1 MKPRAP
7 AIIITPASPFD
18 QDSVTLT
25 CAKST
30 LIPPTLTTTYEW
42 WKDGVRVTNQS
53 SRNYIISSVSFS
65 DGGSYVCS
73 VTVASIKSDISQQV
87 SFEGMFII
95 TPQLLLRTVFITIIF
110 CFK

>member
-7 AIIITPASPFD
+7 VIIITPASPFD

-25 CAKST
+25 CGKST
-30 LIPPTLTTTYEW
+30 PIPSTLTTTYEW
-42 WKDGVRVTNQS
+42 WKDGVRVTNQN
-53 SRNYIISSVSFS
+53 REYTFSSVSFA
-65 DGGSYVCS
+65 DGGTYSCS
-73 VTVASIKSDISQQV
+73 VTVASVTSDISQQV

-95 TPQLLLRTVFITIIF
+95 TPQLLLRTVFITIIV